1 MSPAKGTDNTLL
13 ETKEEKS
20 LEVDD
25 LFEQIPE
32 GTRIVI
38 RNGSVTF
45 ENLTQDMLDVAL
57 SLNPDDP
64 DLKGREA

>member
-1 MSPAKGTDNTLL
+1 M
-13 ETKEEKS
+13 
-20 LEVDD
+20 DD
-25 LFEQIPE
+25 LESLDELFKHIPE

-45 ENLTQDMLDVAL
+45 ENMTPDILDIAL

-64 DLKGREA
+64 NLIERKKNSSGDLP